1 MIEPRPE
8 EERFKR
14 LATPRKHLLDTIKMI
29 AYRAETAMT
38 NILGSSMKKLD
49 ERRILL
55 RSIYQTESDLLP
67 DEKNGTL
74 TVKLHHLAN
83 HVSDKALQH
92 LCEEMNETNTIFPG
106 TSLRLNY
113 KLGAT

>member
-1 MIEPRPE
+1 
-8 EERFKR
+8 
-14 LATPRKHLLDTIKMI
+14 MI

-38 NILGSSMKKLD
+38 NILGSSMKKSD

-55 RSIYQTESDLLP
+55 RSIYQAEADLLP

-83 HVSDKALQH
+83 LVSDKALQH

-106 TSLRLNY
+106 TSLRLIY

>member
-1 MIEPRPE
+1 
-8 EERFKR
+8 
-14 LATPRKHLLDTIKMI
+14 
-29 AYRAETAMT
+29 MT

-55 RSIYQTESDLLP
+55 RSIYQAEADLLP

-74 TVKLHHLAN
+74 TVKSHHLSN
-83 HVSDKALQH
+83 HVSDKVLQD

-106 TSLRLNY
+106 TGLRLIY
-113 KLGAT
+113 KFGAT